1 MLHSTRSC
9 SKLRVTTASTGAP
22 SPSSGADVAGVPLM
36 SQDEHAQA
44 RIAAPSPTPGFHAVR
59 GWRHLA
65 DEVARLVQHG
75 EKRRRCGREA
85 IKRRRR
91 RCRQALR
98 RVGERLHGETC
109 SALHHKQG
117 TGHDA
122 NTPHNMQRVPYT
134 GRCGRP
140 GPARATMQMRHLAYR
155 MNHGGRITTRHDT
168 QRCVRA
174 CSRACSTNADW
185 DSRPMRNAK

>member
-9 SKLRVTTASTGAP
+9 SKLRVPTASTGAP

-36 SQDEHAQA
+36 SQDAHARADSGTVAHA
-44 RIAAPSPTPGFHAVR
+44 RFHAVR
-59 GWRHLA
+59 GLRHLV

-98 RVGERLHGETC
+98 RVGERLHRDTC
-109 SALHHKQG
+109 SALHHRQG

-140 GPARATMQMRHLAYR
+140 GPVRATMQIRHLACS
-155 MNHGGRITTRHDT
+155 MNHGGRITTRHDM

-174 CSRACSTNADW
+174 CVQPSVQSVQPSVQHQCRLG
-185 DSRPMRNAK
+185 